1 MNSKAYR
8 IHQSYH
14 VIHLHMFQ
22 NIYQQPQ
29 FIPHLLYPYEF
40 FILDFIFIIII
51 IKLELMTFV
60 TYEYE
65 IIKLY
70 VYDL

>member
-1 MNSKAYR
+1 
-8 IHQSYH
+8 
-14 VIHLHMFQ
+14 MFQ

-40 FILDFIFIIII
+40 FILDFIFIIVIIIII

-65 IIKLY
+65 ITKLF

>member
-1 MNSKAYR
+1 
-8 IHQSYH
+8 
-14 VIHLHMFQ
+14 MFQ

-51 IKLELMTFV
+51 I
-60 TYEYE
+60 
-65 IIKLY
+65 IIIIIPF
-70 VYDL
+70 

>member
-1 MNSKAYR
+1 
-8 IHQSYH
+8 
-14 VIHLHMFQ
+14 MFQ

-51 IKLELMTFV
+51 KLELMTFF

-65 IIKLY
+65 ITKLF

>member
-1 MNSKAYR
+1 
-8 IHQSYH
+8 
-14 VIHLHMFQ
+14 MFQ

-51 IKLELMTFV
+51 IIIIIIIKLELMTFF

-65 IIKLY
+65 ITKLF